1 MNAYRIVRWLR
12 WNAEERDEHTDALVT
27 QRSCIEKREKCEVIR
42 KTRRDA
48 RSASIAS
55 SARQE
60 QDDVTRNPNVLRARY
75 VFLPHVYPFLMSSC
89 EPHAGKHAVHTT
101 LARKFMIDSQRHLDS
116 YVEGKSSI
124 PEVNAFEHPCISRHI
139 TKPIATAA
147 RHAVNT
153 K

>member
-1 MNAYRIVRWLR
+1 MNAYRIVRGQR
-12 WNAEERDEHTDALVT
+12 WNAEERNEHTDALMT

-60 QDDVTRNPNVLRARY
+60 QDDVTRKPNVLRASY
-75 VFLPHVYPFLMSSC
+75 VFLPHVYPFIMSLC

-101 LARKFMIDSQRHLDS
+101 LARKAMIDCQRHLDS
-116 YVEGKSSI
+116 YVEGKSE
-124 PEVNAFEHPCISRHI
+124 PEVNAFEHPYISRHA

-147 RHAVNT
+147 RHAVNA

>member
-1 MNAYRIVRWLR
+1 M
-12 WNAEERDEHTDALVT
+12 T
-27 QRSCIEKREKCEVIR
+27 QRPWVEKREKCEVIR

-60 QDDVTRNPNVLRARY
+60 QDDVTRKPNVLRASY

-101 LARKFMIDSQRHLDS
+101 LGRKLMIDSHRHLGS

-124 PEVNAFEHPCISRHI
+124 PEVNAFEHPYISRHA

-147 RHAVNT
+147 RHAVNA